1 MNQDDA
7 YSAQSIRRR
16 LLLLL
21 LRAFGIVVFLTVLL
35 ILIVAAIVIARST
48 GGNPIFRTPT
58 AIVLETYYL
67 GHGSWQGVE
76 AVLEENTNTSI
87 RSLRPD
93 WDRTVVVDANGT
105 VIIDHG
111 NTNSPMIGAQFTPR
125 ADESGQLQRSSR
137 LCWVY

>member
-35 ILIVAAIVIARST
+35 ILIASTIVIARST

-76 AVLEENTNTSI
+76 VVLGRAHQHLHSSLATRLGPDRRGGCKWNRDH
-87 RSLRPD
+87 RS
-93 WDRTVVVDANGT
+93 W
-105 VIIDHG
+105 
-111 NTNSPMIGAQFTPR
+111 QY
-125 ADESGQLQRSSR
+125 LQPVNWHAIYSKS
-137 LCWVY
+137 